1 MSDPA
6 PYEVQQVFIQSAALS
21 ANTVNINT
29 QVVLTVKVREE
40 TVTVYPPQVYSN
52 EIRAGEV

>member
-6 PYEVQQVFIQSAALS
+6 PYEVLQVFIQSAALS
-21 ANTVNINT
+21 VNTVNINSQT
-29 QVVLTVKVREE
+29 VLTVKVREE
-40 TVTVYPPQVYSN
+40 TVTVYPPVVYSN

>member
-1 MSDPA
+1 MSDPE
-6 PYEVQQVFIQSAALS
+6 PYEALQVFIESATLS

-29 QVVLTVKVREE
+29 QVVLSVTVRET
-40 TVTVYPPQVYSN
+40 TVTVYPPVVYSN

>member
-1 MSDPA
+1 MSDPE
-6 PYEVQQVFIQSAALS
+6 PYEVLQVFIQSAALS

-29 QVVLTVKVREE
+29 QVVLSVTVREQ
-40 TVTVYPPQVYSN
+40 TVTVYPPEVYSN

>member
-1 MSDPA
+1 MSDPE
-6 PYEVQQVFIQSAALS
+6 PYETLQVFIQSATLS

-29 QVVLTVKVREE
+29 QVVLSVTVRET
-40 TVTVYPPQVYSN
+40 TVTVYPPVVYSN